1 MAIPFID
8 LCSGIGGFHSGL
20 VNTGH
25 YRCVGHAEID
35 KNAEK
40 AYNAIYGEEGGL
52 NYGDLRTINPRELPH
67 FDLLC
72 GGFPCQSFSVAGRR
86 LGFRDTRGTV
96 FFEIARIL
104 AEKRPPFLLL
114 ENVLGLL
121 SHDSGRTLNT
131 IFSALVEMGYNL
143 EWMVLNSKYFGVP
156 QQRRRLYIVGYLDPR
171 CAGKVFPFSGGNA
184 KNLKQLIPGPQGQRV
199 YETDGI
205 ACTQCAGSGGWGG
218 KTGLYFIDMNADPVI
233 TDVARCITAR
243 QDSGVS
249 NHRGEHSAVLI
260 EDAPRAILTP
270 DRETVR
276 QQGRRMKEPNEA
288 MFTITAQDKHGIYHK
303 GRIRKLM
310 PIECWRLQGFTDE
323 QFMQGFREVCNY
335 ITAFGIFTNYR
346 TLVFSKSWFD
356 GLEPE
361 AQEAIRQASK
371 AAQDYC
377 KEEQASNERS
387 KQLEM
392 LEEAGCTVTYYTDE
406 ERQAFV
412 DQCKDI
418 WPEFREMIGPE
429 IFDQVEEAMYGN

>member
-143 EWMVLNSKYFGVP
+143 EWMVLNSEDGCILSDILIRDVPEKYFLSAAAM
-156 QQRRRLYIVGYLDPR
+156 RKILSNLSRDR
-171 CAGKVFPFSGGNA
+171 KA
-184 KNLKQLIPGPQGQRV
+184 KESTKQT
-199 YETDGI
+199 E
-205 ACTQCAGSGGWGG
+205 
-218 KTGLYFIDMNADPVI
+218 
-233 TDVARCITAR
+233 
-243 QDSGVS
+243 
-249 NHRGEHSAVLI
+249 
-260 EDAPRAILTP
+260 
-270 DRETVR
+270 
-276 QQGRRMKEPNEA
+276 
-288 MFTITAQDKHGIYHK
+288 
-303 GRIRKLM
+303 
-310 PIECWRLQGFTDE
+310 
-323 QFMQGFREVCNY
+323 
-335 ITAFGIFTNYR
+335 
-346 TLVFSKSWFD
+346 
-356 GLEPE
+356 
-361 AQEAIRQASK
+361 
-371 AAQDYC
+371 
-377 KEEQASNERS
+377 
-387 KQLEM
+387 
-392 LEEAGCTVTYYTDE
+392 
-406 ERQAFV
+406 
-412 DQCKDI
+412 
-418 WPEFREMIGPE
+418 
-429 IFDQVEEAMYGN
+429 

>member
-8 LCSGIGGFHSGL
+8 LCSGIGGFHFGL

-156 QQRRRLYIVGYLDPR
+156 QQRRRLYIVGCLDPR
-171 CAGKVFPFSGGNA
+171 CAGKIFPLSGGNA

-276 QQGRRMKEPNEA
+276 QQGRRMKETNEA

-323 QFMQGFREVCNY
+323 QFYKAQATGLKDGHLYKMAGNAVSVPVISAIGQRLYEINHE
-335 ITAFGIFTNYR
+335 FGI
-346 TLVFSKSWFD
+346 V
-356 GLEPE
+356 
-361 AQEAIRQASK
+361 
-371 AAQDYC
+371 
-377 KEEQASNERS
+377 KE
-387 KQLEM
+387 
-392 LEEAGCTVTYYTDE
+392 
-406 ERQAFV
+406 
-412 DQCKDI
+412 
-418 WPEFREMIGPE
+418 
-429 IFDQVEEAMYGN
+429 

>member
-143 EWMVLNSKYFGVP
+143 EWMVLNSKYGCILSDILIRDVP
-156 QQRRRLYIVGYLDPR
+156 ERYFLSAAAMRKILSNLSRDRRV
-171 CAGKVFPFSGGNA
+171 KEST
-184 KNLKQLIPGPQGQRV
+184 KQT
-199 YETDGI
+199 E
-205 ACTQCAGSGGWGG
+205 
-218 KTGLYFIDMNADPVI
+218 
-233 TDVARCITAR
+233 
-243 QDSGVS
+243 
-249 NHRGEHSAVLI
+249 
-260 EDAPRAILTP
+260 
-270 DRETVR
+270 
-276 QQGRRMKEPNEA
+276 
-288 MFTITAQDKHGIYHK
+288 
-303 GRIRKLM
+303 
-310 PIECWRLQGFTDE
+310 
-323 QFMQGFREVCNY
+323 
-335 ITAFGIFTNYR
+335 
-346 TLVFSKSWFD
+346 
-356 GLEPE
+356 
-361 AQEAIRQASK
+361 
-371 AAQDYC
+371 
-377 KEEQASNERS
+377 
-387 KQLEM
+387 
-392 LEEAGCTVTYYTDE
+392 
-406 ERQAFV
+406 
-412 DQCKDI
+412 
-418 WPEFREMIGPE
+418 
-429 IFDQVEEAMYGN
+429 

>member
-67 FDLLC
+67 FDMLC

-131 IFSALVEMGYNL
+131 IFSSLVEMGYNL

-156 QQRRRLYIVGYLDPR
+156 N
-171 CAGKVFPFSGGNA
+171 SEGGCILSDILIRDVPEKYFLSAAAMRKILSNLSRDRKA
-184 KNLKQLIPGPQGQRV
+184 KESTKQT
-199 YETDGI
+199 E
-205 ACTQCAGSGGWGG
+205 
-218 KTGLYFIDMNADPVI
+218 
-233 TDVARCITAR
+233 
-243 QDSGVS
+243 
-249 NHRGEHSAVLI
+249 
-260 EDAPRAILTP
+260 
-270 DRETVR
+270 
-276 QQGRRMKEPNEA
+276 
-288 MFTITAQDKHGIYHK
+288 
-303 GRIRKLM
+303 
-310 PIECWRLQGFTDE
+310 
-323 QFMQGFREVCNY
+323 
-335 ITAFGIFTNYR
+335 
-346 TLVFSKSWFD
+346 
-356 GLEPE
+356 
-361 AQEAIRQASK
+361 
-371 AAQDYC
+371 
-377 KEEQASNERS
+377 
-387 KQLEM
+387 
-392 LEEAGCTVTYYTDE
+392 
-406 ERQAFV
+406 
-412 DQCKDI
+412 
-418 WPEFREMIGPE
+418 
-429 IFDQVEEAMYGN
+429 